1 MPHSSEDILDR
12 IARSGDAV
20 MAIDYGDKIILW
32 NKEAE
37 RLFGRPARSVLGKPC
52 HEIMGG
58 RDIHGNL
65 YCYRA
70 CPVAHQARDTA
81 SEPVHSFPLDV
92 KTGTGKNTRV
102 NCTLFAIPNSRPSL
116 STIVHVFRETDKKPS
131 PFVEKLTKEAEPPS
145 APRFPMSGPETVSV
159 VLTPREKEILRC
171 LAEGLATP
179 DIARRLSISRVTVRN
194 HVQNVLQKLEVHNK
208 LAAVAFAHQHGL
220 V

>member
-1 MPHSSEDILDR
+1 MHDPDDILDR

-20 MAIDYGDKIILW
+20 MAIDYGERVILW
-32 NKEAE
+32 NKGAE

-52 HEIMGG
+52 YEIMGG
-58 RDIHGNL
+58 RDVHGNL

-70 CPVAHQARDTA
+70 CPVAHQARDTS
-81 SEPVHSFPLDV
+81 SEPVHSFPLEV
-92 KTGTGKNTRV
+92 KTGSGKAKQVDVTM
-102 NCTLFAIPNSRPSL
+102 FAIPNSRPSL
-116 STIVHVFRETDKKPS
+116 STIVHVFRETTKKPS
-131 PFVEKLTKEAEPPS
+131 VFTEELAEEAAPPAPPLFPLAGQEP
-145 APRFPMSGPETVSV
+145 ATIT
-159 VLTPREKEILRC
+159 LTPREKQILRC

-194 HVQNVLQKLEVHNK
+194 HVQNVLQKLDVHNK